1 MAVTYAELTTQ
12 ILEYTE
18 VSTAVLSSTI
28 TNDFIEHVENR
39 IFRDVDLDVFKSHQ
53 TANLIADNAFLSLP
67 GGTTPEPTS
76 LGTVRT
82 MQIYSPSSTTR
93 DFLEQRDI
101 SFMNE
106 YWPDRTSTGTPR
118 YWAWWDHNTI
128 YVAPTPESLGTIRTM
143 QIYSPSSTTRDFLE
157 QRDISFMNEY
167 WPDRTST
174 STPRYWA
181 WWDHNTIYVAPTPDL
196 AYNVELGITRLP
208 TRLSS
213 SNTTSWLGNNA
224 PSLLLYGCL
233 AEAFKFLKGPAEML
247 QLYEQSYQRALQ
259 ALVIEQQGRHRR
271 DEYMHGALRTPL
283 QSQNP

>member
-12 ILEYTE
+12 ILNYTE
-18 VSTAVLSSTI
+18 VSTSVLSSTI
-28 TNDFIEHVENR
+28 TDDFIEHTENR

-53 TANLIADNAFLSLP
+53 TANLVTSNAFLSLP
-67 GGTTPEPTS
+67 GGATPTPTS

-82 MQIYSPSSTTR
+82 FQIYPASGTPTR
-93 DFLEQRDI
+93 ELLEQRDV

-106 YWPDRTSTGTPR
+106 YWPDRTATGTPK
-118 YWAWWDHNTI
+118 
-128 YVAPTPESLGTIRTM
+128 
-143 QIYSPSSTTRDFLE
+143 
-157 QRDISFMNEY
+157 
-167 WPDRTST
+167 
-174 STPRYWA
+174 YWA
-181 WWDHNTIYVAPTPDL
+181 WWDHNTIYVAPTPDS

-224 PSLLLYGCL
+224 PALLLYGCL

-247 QLYEQSYQRALQ
+247 QLYEQSYQRAIQELM
-259 ALVIEQQGRHRR
+259 IEQQGRHRR

-283 QSQNP
+283 QSHNP

>member
-1 MAVTYAELTTQ
+1 MAVKYAELTTQ
-12 ILEYTE
+12 ILNYTE
-18 VSTAVLSSTI
+18 VSTSVLSSTI
-28 TNDFIEHVENR
+28 TDVFIEHTENR

-53 TANLIADNAFLSLP
+53 TANLISSIAFLSLP
-67 GGTTPEPTS
+67 GGTTPTPTS

-82 MQIYSPSSTTR
+82 FQIYPASGTPTR
-93 DFLEQRDI
+93 ELLEQRDV

-106 YWPDRTSTGTPR
+106 YWPDRTSTGTPK
-118 YWAWWDHNTI
+118 
-128 YVAPTPESLGTIRTM
+128 
-143 QIYSPSSTTRDFLE
+143 
-157 QRDISFMNEY
+157 
-167 WPDRTST
+167 
-174 STPRYWA
+174 YWA
-181 WWDHNTIYVAPTPDL
+181 WWDHNTIYVAPTPDS

-259 ALVIEQQGRHRR
+259 ELVIEQQGRHRR

>member
-1 MAVTYAELTTQ
+1 MAVTYSELTTQ
-12 ILEYTE
+12 ILNYTE
-18 VSTAVLSSTI
+18 VSTSVLSSTI
-28 TNDFIEHVENR
+28 TDDFIEHTENR
-39 IFRDVDLDVFKSHQ
+39 IFRDIDLDVFKSHQ
-53 TANLIADNAFLSLP
+53 TANLVTSSPFLSLP
-67 GGTTPEPTS
+67 GGTTPTPTS

-82 MQIYSPSSTTR
+82 FQIYPAAGTPTR
-93 DFLEQRDI
+93 TFLEQRDI
-101 SFMNE
+101 SYMNE

-118 YWAWWDHNTI
+118 YWAWWDHN
-128 YVAPTPESLGTIRTM
+128 S
-143 QIYSPSSTTRDFLE
+143 
-157 QRDISFMNEY
+157 
-167 WPDRTST
+167 
-174 STPRYWA
+174 
-181 WWDHNTIYVAPTPDL
+181 IYVAPTPDS

-224 PSLLLYGCL
+224 PALLLYGCL

-259 ALVIEQQGRHRR
+259 ELVIEQQGRHRR

>member
-1 MAVTYAELTTQ
+1 MATTYSELVTQ
-12 ILEYTE
+12 IRNYTE
-18 VSTAVLSSTI
+18 VDSNVLSDTVV
-28 TNDFIEHVENR
+28 NDFIEHAENR

-53 TANLIADNAFLSLP
+53 SANLTASNAFLSLP
-67 GGTTPEPTS
+67 GGSSPDPTS
-76 LGTVRT
+76 LGTVRH
-82 MQIYSPSSTTR
+82 MQIFAPSGTSRT
-93 DFLEQRDI
+93 FLEQRDI
-101 SFMNE
+101 SYMNE

-128 YVAPTPESLGTIRTM
+128 YVAPTP
-143 QIYSPSSTTRDFLE
+143 D
-157 QRDISFMNEY
+157 
-167 WPDRTST
+167 
-174 STPRYWA
+174 
-181 WWDHNTIYVAPTPDL
+181 V

-213 SNTTSWLGNNA
+213 SNATSWLGNNA
-224 PSLLLYGCL
+224 PALLLYGCL

-259 ALVIEQQGRHRR
+259 ELVIEQQGRHRR